1 MLTERGAP
9 PAGGGRIRHCRVV
22 IFTTRVLE
30 ALLRCPGPHQ
40 WTDCS
45 GRSWFPPGHQSSVGG
60 LQASMKHE
68 INVLTSVY
76 TLTVL
81 PDVGS
86 L

>member
-9 PAGGGRIRHCRVV
+9 PAGGGRIRHCLVV
-22 IFTTRVLE
+22 
-30 ALLRCPGPHQ
+30 
-40 WTDCS
+40 S
-45 GRSWFPPGHQSSVGG
+45 RSWFPLGHQSSVGG